1 MAKLNRRTRF
11 ILKRYTITYSKII
24 LGTFLMAIG
33 IAQFLLPNQ
42 LSSGG
47 FSGIATIG
55 YYLFNIP
62 MGLLVFAL
70 NIPVFIISYFRVGKI
85 FFIKSLIGTFFLSLF
100 LNIFET
106 LPALTE
112 DRFLGCIFGGIL
124 VGLGTALNLMV
135 KGSTGG
141 SDLISYI
148 IKSYKPHLR
157 TSNLIAIIDIIIVAL
172 NVLFFKEIEIGLYS
186 AITIFIMGKMIDI
199 VFEGTNFSKMI
210 YIISKDYER
219 ISNKINKEIKRGTT
233 GLYGKGMYKNEET
246 TVLVCVASRNE
257 VVKIMRIVKK
267 IDKRAFVIVSNVRE
281 VIGNGFKV
289 I

>member
-11 ILKRYTITYSKII
+11 ILKRYTLTYSKII
-24 LGTFLMAIG
+24 IGTLLMAIG

-62 MGLLVFAL
+62 MGLIVFAL
-70 NIPVFIISYFRVGKI
+70 NIPVFIVSYFRVGKI
-85 FFIKSLIGTFFLSLF
+85 FFIKSLIGTVFLSLF

-124 VGLGTALNLMV
+124 VGIGTALNLV
-135 KGSTGG
+135 AKGSTGG

-148 IKSYKPHLR
+148 IRSYKPHLR
-157 TSNLIAIIDIIIVAL
+157 TGNLITIIDIIIVGL

-210 YIISKDYER
+210 YIVSKDYEK
-219 ISNKINKEIKRGTT
+219 ISNKINNEIKRGTT
-233 GLYGKGMYKNEET
+233 GLYGKGMYKNDEMT
-246 TVLVCVASRNE
+246 ILLCVAGRNE
-257 VVKIMRIVKK
+257 VVKIIQIVKK
-267 IDKRAFVIVSNVRE
+267 IDKRAFVIVANVRE
-281 VIGNGFKV
+281 VIGNGFKHE
-289 I
+289 